1 MAEQE
6 LQQRVVI
13 GMDPHKRSV
22 TAALTGKSPDCF
34 PICVEP
40 GRDRRSS
47 RGNVDGTTQL
57 DPAVVPGQMG
67 CSRERTRNRQV
78 ANAKDRFRGSGVRVP
93 SVHPKLA
100 GQRHVSPTT
109 RSLVRA
115 NSQKLPIYGTTIDQS
130 ALGWTASAQVSEYRL
145 GIPRL
150 DPLTQGHHLEI
161 RTLGWRR
168 TVEWS

>member
-93 SVHPKLA
+93 SAP
-100 GQRHVSPTT
+100 PN
-109 RSLVRA
+109 SLVR
-115 NSQKLPIYGTTIDQS
+115 GT
-130 ALGWTASAQVSEYRL
+130 
-145 GIPRL
+145 
-150 DPLTQGHHLEI
+150 
-161 RTLGWRR
+161 
-168 TVEWS
+168 